1 MTIGLDL
8 GSHRFRSIRHD
19 SKKLIARSCPA
30 VFATLADTPPHRRLL
45 HQSGTRFAT
54 CADHLLLAGD
64 AANEWSAMLNL
75 PLFPLLKG
83 GRVPTSDVIARQ
95 ILTLMI
101 DAMLPVPESPG
112 GHCCLTIPGGQADGF
127 VEQRDADF
135 FQQMVSLRGYRPHIV
150 SATQALVLAELHE
163 ASFTG
168 IAISFGHT
176 TSEFGVVHCGRE
188 IARCVIADGTSSF
201 EVAQTFGIEE
211 AGAVLAAASIERSY
225 GRFFSDIVDEARI
238 RFEREGTLKT
248 LPQPLPV
255 ICTGGITESTTF
267 LPMLQKIW
275 DETGWQVSTLP
286 IRAASDPVFAVARG
300 CLIQAELE
308 RPGERRA
315 A

>member
-1 MTIGLDL
+1 MIIGLDL

-135 FQQMVSLRGYRPHIV
+135 FQQLGQLTRRHSEIFANLFQRDTACEQAKD
-150 SATQALVLAELHE
+150 ATLLCQHAPLFNSRFSVATCDDNL
-163 ASFTG
+163 
-168 IAISFGHT
+168 
-176 TSEFGVVHCGRE
+176 CGLTVWGDICGQFRN
-188 IARCVIADGTSSF
+188 G
-201 EVAQTFGIEE
+201 
-211 AGAVLAAASIERSY
+211 
-225 GRFFSDIVDEARI
+225 GRH
-238 RFEREGTLKT
+238 
-248 LPQPLPV
+248 
-255 ICTGGITESTTF
+255 
-267 LPMLQKIW
+267 
-275 DETGWQVSTLP
+275 
-286 IRAASDPVFAVARG
+286 
-300 CLIQAELE
+300 
-308 RPGERRA
+308 
-315 A
+315 